1 MALSVE
7 VDRYGF
13 YIEFIAQTNAEF
25 DLRARCYS
33 QRAFQRGAI
42 VERWVLAWLEVKF

>member
-13 YIEFIAQTNAEF
+13 YIEFIAQTNAEL
-25 DLRARCYS
+25 DLRTRCYS

-42 VERWVLAWLEVKF
+42 AKRWVLTWLEV